1 MTDCECGQGRVD
13 RCVIYVDRGGENTI
27 VSVIDAA
34 LNFDPIAADA
44 LERRIAFGDWIVL
57 QGNLRANM
65 TSACLALAKANGAA
79 TALNPS
85 PAYPAA
91 EYDWSLVDLVV
102 LNRGEAVALGARQ
115 DPVESARVLLAAGAE
130 TVVLTLGADGAV
142 LMSSRET
149 LQCDSAASNGD
160 RHDRRGRRLLR
171 NARRRASGRAALG
184 RSVVC
189 RRSGGGDLRNP
200 RGGACL
206 FSNS

>member
-1 MTDCECGQGRVD
+1 MWSGASD

-34 LNFDPIAADA
+34 LNFDPIAANA

-91 EYDWSLVDLVV
+91 EYDWSLVNLVV
-102 LNRGEAVALGARQ
+102 LNRGEAVALGAR
-115 DPVESARVLLAAGAE
+115 
-130 TVVLTLGADGAV
+130 
-142 LMSSRET
+142 
-149 LQCDSAASNGD
+149 
-160 RHDRRGRRLLR
+160 GRRLLR
-171 NARRRASGRAALG
+171 SARRRTSGRAALG

-206 FSNS
+206 FSDS